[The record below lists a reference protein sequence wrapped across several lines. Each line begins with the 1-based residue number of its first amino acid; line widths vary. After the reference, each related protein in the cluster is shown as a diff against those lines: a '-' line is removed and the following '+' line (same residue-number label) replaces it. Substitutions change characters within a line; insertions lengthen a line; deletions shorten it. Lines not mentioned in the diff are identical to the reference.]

1 MLMENLYRSL
11 LLESLED
18 SAAKYQKDIDK
29 VQAVAKTISTNEG
42 KFKKDFMKYFY
53 QENGER
59 DTNNADTEG
68 SQEDY
73 MKSGS
78 EEVARYLVH
87 YIIKLLGGD
96 VNESDITGNKHSN
109 YFSFNINTYTNL
121 PFTGFRLVA
130 TVRVTP
136 NSKNKPG
143 KKFLF
148 DIDLDNS
155 DAYLMPEDTND
166 RDFTIP
172 DEPYKYDI
180 LTYKDFEYKENKL
193 KSKFKAFKDKYENDS
208 TAQVIRKIWTTLEDT
223 KGEQKDVKGLY
234 KFTESFIKA
243 VAKHLKLKTEGSVE
257 SRKDFGNYHSF
268 NISTDLGLMFISVYL
283 DEGHFSL
290 LEDVELSNYP
300 DKVILYKKD

>member
-1 MLMENLYRSL
+1 MKNLYNIL
-11 LLESLED
+11 LTEALED

-29 VQAVAKTISTNEG
+29 VQALAKTISSNED
-42 KFKKDFMKYFY
+42 KFKRDFIKYFY

-78 EEVARYLVH
+78 EEVARYLVY

-96 VNESDITGNKHSN
+96 VNESDITNSKHSS

-130 TVRVTP
+130 TVRITP

-148 DIDLDNS
+148 DTDLDSS
-155 DAYLMPEDTND
+155 DIYLMPDDTND

-180 LTYKDFEYKENKL
+180 LAYKDFEYKENKL
-193 KSKFKAFKDKYENDS
+193 KDKVKAFRSKYENSS
-208 TAQVIRKIWTTLEDT
+208 TSDLIKRTWFTLQ
-223 KGEQKDVKGLY
+223 GSKDAPKSVEELY
-234 KFTESFIKA
+234 KFTETFIKA
-243 VAKHLKLKTEGSVE
+243 ILKHLKLKPEESVT
-257 SRKDFGNYHSF
+257 SKKDYLNYHST
-268 NISTDLGLMFISVYL
+268 SVRTDLGTLYVSTNLIGGDYGVL
-283 DEGHFSL
+283 DEVQLYITG
-290 LEDVELSNYP
+290 DPIN
-300 DKVILYKKD
+300 LYKND